1 MQLMTTIEPGKTFK
15 LDGAAIANF
24 VKLQRLL
31 FGWKQDMLASM
42 AGVSLATVQRVERGI
57 KVRPAQLRKIA
68 KALRQPED
76 EFLRERIRPTPEQA
90 AANFVGMFDWAEGRM
105 PVEVAPLRTE
115 QQLRAIVMTEALL
128 LVDDLESDAAGAV
141 DELREWLGL
150 ASFIQA
156 ERHGLIAPGP
166 DRNYRVRQLWRNIL
180 QCVERIEQLHC
191 AVVLAGTYEAGV
203 IDGEG
208 VVPIAI
214 IAVRSRRSNPAAGKI
229 RQLWADA
236 KVDQRQMLAD
246 YFAGL
251 D

>member
-1 MQLMTTIEPGKTFK
+1 MTTIEPGETLK
-15 LDGAAIANF
+15 LDGDAIANF
-24 VKLQRLL
+24 VKLQRHI
-31 FGWKQDMLASM
+31 FGWKQDILASM
-42 AGVSLATVQRVERGI
+42 ADVSLATVQRVERGI

-76 EFLRERIRPTPEQA
+76 EFLRERVRPTAEQA
-90 AANFVGMFDWAEGRM
+90 AANFIAMFDWMEGRV

-128 LVDDLESDAAGAV
+128 LVDDLAPDAADAV
-141 DELREWLGL
+141 DELREWFGL

-156 ERHGLIAPGP
+156 ERDGLISPGP

-180 QCVERIEQLHC
+180 ECVERIEQVHS
-191 AVVLAGTYEAGV
+191 AVILAGTYEAGV
-203 IDGEG
+203 IDGDG
-208 VVPIAI
+208 KVPIAI
-214 IAVRSRRSNPAAGKI
+214 MAIRSRRSNPAAGKI
-229 RQLWADA
+229 RTLWADA